1 MPVSEE
7 RRAQLR
13 ANLAK
18 ARETRAAN
26 AAARLAGS
34 EQDAPADY
42 APTDKELGIGEETPE
57 DKLALLLTDPR
68 IEKLINAAVEN
79 RMKQLVGDHAAGANG
94 GDQAALVSALVAAL
108 DRHSSA
114 QAYQQP
120 GHVKPLSAEE
130 IDSRAQGYVEMG
142 ALIKR
147 ATETGERPTY
157 LLLADFY
164 CDEILFPQGVTIYWH
179 GPPNT
184 MMEPQNAIARQI
196 ITAMWQW
203 IGDQTPI
210 EDQVA
215 DAWAQRPKGEN
226 VNVPEPAMFREPRQ
240 SWQARV
246 EQVPGVVRQQIGPH
260 RIVGTVQPELP
271 AGSIS
276 GPSRIPAAGAPR
288 VGTVM
293 PHEAPGPHQNF

>member
-1 MPVSEE
+1 MAETPEE
-7 RRAQLR
+7 RRARLS

-18 ARETRAAN
+18 GRATRASN
-26 AAARLAGS
+26 IAARRELAGS

-42 APTDKELGIGEETPE
+42 APTDKELGIGEEAPE

-68 IEKLINAAVEN
+68 IDKLINAAVES
-79 RMKQLVGDHAAGANG
+79 RMKQLVGESVGG

-130 IDSRAQGYVEMG
+130 IESRTQGYVEMG

-196 ITAMWQW
+196 IAAMWQW

-226 VNVPEPAMFREPRQ
+226 VDVPEPAMFRAPRE

-246 EQVPGVVRQQIGPH
+246 EQVPGVTRQQIGPN

-276 GPSRIPAAGAPR
+276 GPSRIPATGAPR